1 MRNMAVLHSPAFSYP
16 LPVLVRVLF
25 NLLIF
30 KGKILYYNKYSNFKG
45 FGKHFAPTNTLHICR
60 GETTSGLREAGT
72 GRYYSDI
79 TSSEYPSCPK
89 QSSAPRQWGL
99 PLPSPENLR

>member
-30 KGKILYYNKYSNFKG
+30 KGKILYYNKYK
-45 FGKHFAPTNTLHICR
+45 NTPASLPIFWALFFVDDYAFRDKFLFIC
-60 GETTSGLREAGT
+60 LL
-72 GRYYSDI
+72 DI
-79 TSSEYPSCPK
+79 KNYFDLCTLK
-89 QSSAPRQWGL
+89 TKRL
-99 PLPSPENLR
+99 F

>member
-1 MRNMAVLHSPAFSYP
+1 MKY
-16 LPVLVRVLF
+16 
-25 NLLIF
+25 F
-30 KGKILYYNKYSNFKG
+30 KDKDFKG

-72 GRYYSDI
+72 GKYYSDI

-89 QSSAPRQWGL
+89 QSSVPRQWGL
-99 PLPSPENLR
+99 PPPSPENLR

>member
-30 KGKILYYNKYSNFKG
+30 KGKILYYNKYPDNPDEADAF
-45 FGKHFAPTNTLHICR
+45 
-60 GETTSGLREAGT
+60 TSIKNVL
-72 GRYYSDI
+72 I
-79 TSSEYPSCPK
+79 IV
-89 QSSAPRQWGL
+89 
-99 PLPSPENLR
+99 